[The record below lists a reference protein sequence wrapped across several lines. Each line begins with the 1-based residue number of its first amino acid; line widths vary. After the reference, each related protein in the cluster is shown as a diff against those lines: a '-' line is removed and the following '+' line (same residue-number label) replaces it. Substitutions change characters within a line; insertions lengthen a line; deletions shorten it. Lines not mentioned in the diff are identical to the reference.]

1 MSRANIARELC
12 IASLISNQ
20 RSTRSLCF
28 RAAAGRLFQ
37 ILLFKTKGATI
48 AQSTRKKT
56 GCSQQNNTNQWASFV
71 QEIPGGKAS
80 NTLIPER
87 KIETHLKHYATW
99 NKHSKGL
106 SGAREL
112 AGTEA
117 EKWPS
122 CKLLA
127 WKGKHRSK
135 TKQMRSIRIQT
146 NLLRKRSCH
155 LRSPK

>member
-1 MSRANIARELC
+1 M
-12 IASLISNQ
+12 
-20 RSTRSLCF
+20 
-28 RAAAGRLFQ
+28 
-37 ILLFKTKGATI
+37 
-48 AQSTRKKT
+48 
-56 GCSQQNNTNQWASFV
+56 

-117 EKWPS
+117 EKKALMQAS
-122 CKLLA
+122 CMEGQTQEVKQ
-127 WKGKHRSK
+127 SK
-135 TKQMRSIRIQT
+135 CEASESKQIVEETVM
-146 NLLRKRSCH
+146 
-155 LRSPK
+155 SPKIT